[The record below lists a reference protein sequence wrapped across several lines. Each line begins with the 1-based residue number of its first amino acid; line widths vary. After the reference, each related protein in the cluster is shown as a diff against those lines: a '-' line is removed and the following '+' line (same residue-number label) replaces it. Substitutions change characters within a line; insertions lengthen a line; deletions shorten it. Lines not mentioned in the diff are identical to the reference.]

1 MDTAIDFAFE
11 QASGFENTEMLGD
24 GGKGEWERLGEF
36 GDGGFALGEA
46 GENGAACG
54 IGECGEGCVE
64 RRGEIVN
71 HMVKYGLG
79 ASNCQANS
87 SNGKMAAT

>member
-36 GDGGFALGEA
+36 SDGGFALGEA

-54 IGECGEGCVE
+54 IGVGSESGIEGT
-64 RRGEIVN
+64 G
-71 HMVKYGLG
+71 
-79 ASNCQANS
+79 
-87 SNGKMAAT
+87 